1 MRIVGLIQPKLEK
14 EEIKEPVIKEKE
26 DSKEPVIKEEI
37 KLEKKS
43 K

>member
-1 MRIVGLIQPKLEK
+1 MRIVGLIQSKLEK
-14 EEIKEPVIKEKE
+14 EEIKKPIIEEKK